1 MKILRVLLKLLAV
14 TLAGLLV
21 VAGAL
26 WVWSGTGTS
35 LLTTLDRLAR
45 YLPAG
50 QTLTV
55 QDVTGSLRGG
65 GSIGLLRWQQGE
77 LMVEARGVQISWAL
91 QPLLSGELRIG
102 QLNAQHLRIEDRR
115 PSTAPTAL
123 SPPADLRLPFRV
135 DIPFRVETVEW
146 AGSTTLQATQLA
158 GHYIFD
164 SYSHRLDK
172 GQVHISSGNYQF
184 KGSVQALAPMALA
197 VQLNGTV
204 QTTVPSSSV
213 PLTVL
218 ASATLTGDLA
228 APDAML
234 ALSAELAPEPAPQT
248 PPSKKQTRASKTL
261 QATVTAQLKPW
272 QLQPIAN
279 AQAEWQALDLAA
291 LWPAAPQTQLSG
303 QATVE
308 PSGSGWKGNVQ
319 LTNALSGAL
328 NQQRLPMES
337 LTAEVAFVEQQ
348 WAIQSLQATGAG
360 GRLTAQ
366 GQFAAAGAPSSQA
379 TWQGTASAWGI
390 NPAALDSRWAATA
403 LDGQLTAQQTPDGI
417 RFEAGLQPGQQ
428 KTGAKA
434 AKNALAG
441 LRLTK
446 LQAKGLWS
454 APKLTLDTLQV
465 ETDDA
470 QLQGQLAFDTATQAT
485 QGKLTLEAPGV
496 QAAVAGQLASTH
508 GQGDLRL
515 SVLDAALATRWLQR
529 WPGLATPL
537 DGIALQGGAELTGRW
552 QGGWQRQG
560 QALQVDAKLRAPKL
574 DVRTT
579 DQSVAQAWRLRD
591 WQADLTGSMKAL
603 DLSLS
608 GSAEQATRRFKVQT
622 AAQGGLAKDGHWQAR
637 LEALDFSAFDSVRP
651 GTWLLQVTDPVMLDW
666 QQSTA
671 LQQLKISEGTA
682 RLSGPVPGSALVT
695 WQPVRWSKPAKGVT
709 NWATQ
714 GSLQNLPLAWLELL
728 GQTQLANLGLRGDL
742 VFGGAWDATGGTA
755 LKLRASL
762 ERTSG
767 DLQLQADEATAKG
780 RDLRAGVREARLLIT
795 ADGGQ
800 VTSSLSWDS
809 ERAGQ
814 IKAQASTR
822 LQWMDGAWQWP
833 LDAPVSGTLSAKLPP
848 VGAWSLLAPPGWRL
862 RGTLT
867 ADATLSGTR
876 GTPQWRGNLSAQDLA
891 VRSVVDGIDFSNGRL
906 RATLD
911 GQRLDI
917 NDFSLQGAGGQSGG
931 TLSITGKVQWLPPTA
946 TAADGT
952 AASRLRMALEATA
965 QNLRVSA
972 RADRRLSVS
981 GTLSALLNDA
991 KLTLRGK
998 LTADQALIILPE
1010 DSAPRLS
1017 DDVRVRQ
1024 AGERAPS
1031 KAPATASTANRVEP
1045 DVAITLD
1052 LGRNFELR
1060 GRGLNTRLAGSL
1072 ELTNLP
1078 GDPLVP
1084 RLSGQLRTVR
1094 GTYKAYGQQLDIE
1107 RGVLRFDGPFDNPAL
1122 DVLAIRPKLQQRV
1135 GVQINGTAL
1144 SPIVRLY
1151 AQPELPDSEKLSW
1164 LILGRSAASG
1174 GAEAALLQQA
1184 AMALLGGSGPGLT
1197 GSLSAALGLD
1207 ELSFSGGAS
1216 NGDNTTTGA
1225 TVTLGKRVSQD
1236 FYVAYESSLA
1246 GAMGTLYIFYD
1257 LSRRFTLRAQ
1267 AGEQSA
1273 IDLIFTL
1280 RYD

>member
-1 MKILRVLLKLLAV
+1 MKILRVLLKLLAIM
-14 TLAGLLV
+14 LAGLLI

-26 WVWSGTGTS
+26 WTWSGTDTS

-45 YLPAG
+45 YLPSG
-50 QTLTV
+50 QTLTT
-55 QDVTGSLRGG
+55 QDVTGSLRRG

-77 LMVEARGVQISWAL
+77 LTVELRRVQITWTL
-91 QPLLSGELRIG
+91 QPLLDRELRIG

-115 PSTAPTAL
+115 PPTAPAAL
-123 SPPADLRLPFRV
+123 TPPIDLRLPIRV
-135 DIPFRVETVEW
+135 DVPFAVETVEW
-146 AGSTTLQATQLA
+146 VGSTPLQATQLA

-164 SYSHRLDK
+164 SHLHRLDK
-172 GQVHISSGNYQF
+172 GQVHISSGNYEF
-184 KGSVQALAPMALA
+184 KGSVQAVTPMALA
-197 VQLNGTV
+197 VQVNGTV
-204 QTTVPSSSV
+204 QTMVPSSNV
-213 PLTVL
+213 PLSVL
-218 ASATLTGDLA
+218 ARATLSGDLAVPDATLTLA
-228 APDAML
+228 A
-234 ALSAELAPEPAPQT
+234 ELTPEPGANTSPPQ
-248 PPSKKQTRASKTL
+248 KQKRTSETL
-261 QATVTAQLKPW
+261 QASVTAQLKPW

-279 AQAEWQALDLAA
+279 ANARWQALDLAA
-291 LWPAAPQTQLSG
+291 LWPQAPQTQLSG
-303 QATVE
+303 QVTVE
-308 PSGSGWKGNVQ
+308 PSGSGWQGHLQ
-319 LTNALSGAL
+319 ITNALSGPL
-328 NQQRLPMES
+328 DQQRLPLES
-337 LTAEVAFVEQQ
+337 LNAQAAFVESR
-348 WAIQSLQATGAG
+348 WAIESLQATGAG

-366 GQFAAAGAPSSQA
+366 GQFASADSPSTQA
-379 TWQGTASAWGI
+379 TWQGTASAFGI
-390 NPAALDSRWAATA
+390 DPAALDTRWAATA
-403 LDGQLTAQQTPDGI
+403 LDGQLTAQQMPNGI
-417 RFEAGLQPGQQ
+417 RFEAAVQPVQ
-428 KTGAKA
+428 KKTSAQA

-454 APKLTLDTLQV
+454 APTLTLDTLQV

-470 QLQGQLAFDTATQAT
+470 KLSGQLAFDAATQAA
-485 QGKLTLEAPGV
+485 QGTLALVAPGV
-496 QAAVAGQLASTH
+496 HADVAGQLASAR
-508 GQGDLRL
+508 GQGELRMR
-515 SVLDAALATRWLQR
+515 VLDAALTSRWLQR
-529 WPGLATPL
+529 WPGLAAPMG
-537 DGIALQGGAELTGRW
+537 GITLQGGAELTGKW
-552 QGGWQRQG
+552 QGGWQQQG
-560 QALQVDAKLRAPKL
+560 QALQLDAKLRAPKL
-574 DVRTT
+574 DLRTA
-579 DQSVAQAWRLRD
+579 DQPVAQAWRLRD
-591 WQADLTGSMKAL
+591 WEVDLNGSLKNL
-603 DLSLS
+603 NLSLS

-622 AAQGGLAKDGHWQAR
+622 TAQGGLSQDGRVQAR
-637 LEALDFSAFDSVRP
+637 LDTLEFSALDSVRP
-651 GTWLLQVTDPVMLDW
+651 GTWRLQVNEPVRLDW
-666 QQSTA
+666 RQSTV
-671 LQQLKISEGTA
+671 LKQLNVSGGAARLNGPEPGTA
-682 RLSGPVPGSALVT
+682 SVT
-695 WQPVRWSKPAKGVT
+695 WQPVRWSQTANGLT

-714 GSLQNLPLAWLELL
+714 GRLQNLPLAWLELL

-742 VFGGAWDATGGTA
+742 IFGGAWDASGGSA

-767 DLQLQADEATAKG
+767 DLKLQADEATSK
-780 RDLRAGVREARLLIT
+780 DNNLRAGVREARLLIT

-800 VTSSLSWDS
+800 VTSSLRWDS

-814 IKAQASTR
+814 IEAQASTR
-822 LQWMDGAWQWP
+822 LELIDGAWQWP
-833 LDAPVSGTLSAKLPP
+833 LDAPLNGTLSAKLPP

-862 RGTLT
+862 RGTLN

-876 GTPQWRGNLSAQDLA
+876 SAPQWRGNLSAQDLA

-917 NDFSLQGAGGQSGG
+917 NDFSLQGAGGQGGG
-931 TLSITGKVQWLPPTA
+931 TLAIKGNVQWLPPTA
-946 TAADGT
+946 TAPGST
-952 AASRLRMALEATA
+952 GESRLRMSLNATA

-972 RADRRLSVS
+972 RADRSLSVS
-981 GTLSALLNDA
+981 GTLSAELIDTQL
-991 KLTLRGK
+991 KLRGK
-998 LTADQALIILPE
+998 LTADQALILLPE
-1010 DSAPRLS
+1010 DSAPRLGN
-1017 DDVRVRQ
+1017 DVRIRQ
-1024 AGERAPS
+1024 ASDNLPIKPPALAS
-1031 KAPATASTANRVEP
+1031 KPNRVVP
-1045 DVAITLD
+1045 DIAITLD

-1078 GDPLVP
+1078 GDALVP

-1094 GTYKAYGQQLDIE
+1094 GTYKAYGQQLEIE

-1135 GVQINGTAL
+1135 GVQINGSAL

-1174 GAEAALLQQA
+1174 GAEAAFLQQA

-1207 ELSFSGGAS
+1207 ELSFSGGATH
-1216 NGDNTTTGA
+1216 GDTTTGA
-1225 TVTLGKRVSQD
+1225 TVTLGKRVSKD
-1236 FYVAYESSLA
+1236 FYVAYENSLA

>member
-1 MKILRVLLKLLAV
+1 MKILRVLLKLLGV

-26 WVWSGTGTS
+26 WIWSGTGTS

-55 QDVTGSLRGG
+55 QDVTGSLRRG

-77 LMVEARGVQISWAL
+77 LTVEARDVQISWAL
-91 QPLLSGELRIG
+91 QPLLDRELRIG
-102 QLNAQHLRIEDRR
+102 QLSVQHLRIEDRR
-115 PSTAPTAL
+115 SPTAPAAL
-123 SPPADLRLPFRV
+123 TPPTDLRLPIRV
-135 DIPFRVETVEW
+135 DLPFTVETVEW
-146 AGSTTLQATQLA
+146 VGSTTLQATQLA

-164 SYSHRLDK
+164 SYSHKLDK

-184 KGSVQALAPMALA
+184 NGSLQALAPMAMT

-218 ASATLTGDLA
+218 ANASLSGDLA
-228 APDAML
+228 DPDATL
-234 ALSAELAPEPAPQT
+234 ALSAELAPEPATQASAPQ
-248 PPSKKQTRASKTL
+248 KQARASKTL

-272 QLQPIAN
+272 QLQPIASAN
-279 AQAEWQALDLAA
+279 AHWQALDLAA

-303 QATVE
+303 QVAVE
-308 PSGSGWKGNVQ
+308 PSGSGWQGNVQ
-319 LTNALSGAL
+319 LTNALSGPL
-328 NQQRLPMES
+328 DQQRLPLES
-337 LTAEVAFVEQQ
+337 LSAQVAFMEQR
-348 WAIQSLQATGAG
+348 WTIQALQATGAG
-360 GRLTAQ
+360 GSLTAR
-366 GQFAAAGAPSSQA
+366 GQFANADSPSAQA
-379 TWQGTASAWGI
+379 TWQGTASALDI

-417 RFEAGLQPGQQ
+417 RFEAGVQPGQR
-428 KTGAKA
+428 KKGAKA
-434 AKNALAG
+434 TQNALAG
-441 LRLTK
+441 MRLTK
-446 LQAKGLWS
+446 VQAKGLWS
-454 APKLTLDTLQV
+454 APTLTLDTLKI

-485 QGKLTLEAPGV
+485 QGKLTLEAPGI
-496 QAAVAGQLASTH
+496 QATVAGQLASTR

-515 SVLDAALATRWLQR
+515 TMLDAALATRWLQG
-529 WPGLATPL
+529 WPGLAAPL
-537 DGIALQGGAELTGRW
+537 SDIALQGRAELTGRW
-552 QGGWQRQG
+552 QGGWQQQG
-560 QALQVDAKLRAPKL
+560 QALQVDAKLQVAKL
-574 DVRTT
+574 DVRAA
-579 DQSVAQAWRLRD
+579 DQSVTQAWRLRD
-591 WQADLTGSMKAL
+591 WQADLTGSLKAL
-603 DLSLS
+603 NLSLS
-608 GSAEQATRRFKVQT
+608 GSTEQATRQFKVKTT
-622 AAQGGLAKDGHWQAR
+622 AHGGLLKDGHWQAR
-637 LEALDFSAFDSVRP
+637 LQTLDLSAFDTLRP
-651 GTWLLQVTDPVMLDW
+651 GTWLLQVTDPVTLDW
-666 QQSTA
+666 QKSTA
-671 LQQLKISEGTA
+671 LQQLKVSGGTA
-682 RLSGPVPGSALVT
+682 RLSGQVPGSALVT
-695 WQPVRWSKPAKGVT
+695 WQPVRWSQQAKGVT
-709 NWATQ
+709 DWATQ
-714 GSLQNLPLAWLELL
+714 GRLQNLPLAWLELL

-742 VFGGAWDATGGTA
+742 VFGGAWDATGGTT

-767 DLQLQADEATAKG
+767 DLQLQADEATGKES
-780 RDLRAGVREARLLIT
+780 DLRAGVREARLLIT

-800 VTSSLSWDS
+800 VTSSLRWDS

-814 IKAQASTR
+814 IQAQASTR
-822 LQWMDGAWQWP
+822 LELMDGAWQWP
-833 LDAPVSGTLSAKLPP
+833 LDAPLNGTLSAKLPP

-862 RGTLT
+862 RGTLN
-867 ADATLSGTR
+867 ADATLTGTR

-891 VRSVVDGIDFSNGRL
+891 VRSVVDGIDFNNGQL

-917 NDFSLQGAGGQSGG
+917 NDFSLRGAGGQNGG
-931 TLSITGKVQWLPPTA
+931 TLSIKGNVQWLPPTA
-946 TAADGT
+946 TSTDGT

-965 QNLRVSA
+965 TNLRVSA

-1010 DSAPRLS
+1010 DSAPRLG

-1024 AGERAPS
+1024 ASERLPS
-1031 KAPATASTANRVEP
+1031 KAAAPTSTANRVMP

-1060 GRGLNTRLAGSL
+1060 GRGLSTRLAGSL

-1107 RGVLRFDGPFDNPAL
+1107 RGVLRFDGPFDNPFL

-1151 AQPELPDSEKLSW
+1151 AQPDLPDSEKLSW

-1174 GAEAALLQQA
+1174 GAEAAVLQQA

-1207 ELSFSGGAS
+1207 ELSFSGGAT